1 VTAKPPPPKQV
12 AIRDVGPRDGLQNES
27 AVAATADKIA
37 LIERLA
43 AAGLRRI
50 ELTSFVRADV
60 IPQLADAAEVLD
72 GLSLPNDVSR
82 SVLIPNRRGLENA
95 LERRDR
101 FDEINVFVSATETH
115 NQRNV
120 RRPVEESLVDLELV
134 ISDAVNEGL
143 RCEAVVVVAF
153 ECPYEGP
160 VDSARVV
167 EIAARLAAA
176 GAKEVAFGDTIGKA
190 HPLHVAELF
199 MRAAGE
205 LPGVELTA
213 HFHDTYGRALA
224 NASAALQCGCR
235 SLESSVGGL
244 GGSPLTPGATGN
256 VCTEDLV
263 SMLHSMGFET
273 GVDLEALV
281 DCAVWVGDRLGKGL
295 PSKQVALRAAAAD

>member
-1 VTAKPPPPKQV
+1 MTAEPPPPKQV
-12 AIRDVGPRDGLQNES
+12 AIREVGPRDGLQNEPE
-27 AVAATADKIA
+27 VVATADKIT

-50 ELTSFVRADV
+50 ELTSFVRADI
-60 IPQLADAAEVLD
+60 IPQLSDAAEVLD
-72 GLSLPNDVSR
+72 GLSLPDGVSR

-95 LERRDR
+95 LEHRDR
-101 FDEINVFVSATETH
+101 FDEINVFVSATEQH

-120 RRPVEESLVDLELV
+120 RRPVEESLADLEGV
-134 ISDAVNEGL
+134 IGDAAAEGL

-167 EIAARLAAA
+167 EIASRLATA
-176 GAKEVAFGDTIGKA
+176 GAQEIAFGDTIGKA
-190 HPLHVAELF
+190 HPLQVAELF
-199 MRAAGE
+199 MRAAEE

-213 HFHDTYGRALA
+213 HFHDTYDRALA

-235 SLESSVGGL
+235 SLEASVGGL

-263 SMLHSMGFET
+263 SMLHAMGFET
-273 GVDLEALV
+273 GVDLDALV
-281 DCAVWVGDRLGKGL
+281 DTAVWVGHRLGKEL